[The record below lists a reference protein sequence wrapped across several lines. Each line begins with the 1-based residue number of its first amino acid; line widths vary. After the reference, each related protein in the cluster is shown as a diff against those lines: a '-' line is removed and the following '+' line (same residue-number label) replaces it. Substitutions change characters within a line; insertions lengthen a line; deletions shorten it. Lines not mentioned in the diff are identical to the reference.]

1 MKTIEA
7 YQASDGMLF
16 HDERRCRQHQT
27 DIIGAD
33 IDGLLMMFE
42 LDITRNQQFK
52 AVLTV
57 MGKQPELISV
67 LRALLVHLEHG
78 DGEDDGE

>member
-7 YQASDGMLF
+7 YQSSDGKLF
-16 HDERRCRQHQT
+16 IDERECAKHQD

-42 LDITRNQQFK
+42 LDISRNQQFK
-52 AVLTV
+52 AALCVMKKRDTLKTVLS
-57 MGKQPELISV
+57 Q
-67 LRALLVHLEHG
+67 LLAHLEHG
-78 DGEDDGE
+78 EGADE

>member
-1 MKTIEA
+1 MKTITA
-7 YQASDGMLF
+7 YQSSDGMLF
-16 HDERRCRQHQT
+16 HDERKCRQHQT

-42 LDITRNQQFK
+42 LDITRSQQFK

-57 MGKQPELISV
+57 MGKQPDLISV

-78 DGEDDGE
+78 DGEGADE

>member
-16 HDERRCRQHQT
+16 HDERKCRQHQT

-52 AVLTV
+52 AVFTV

-67 LRALLVHLEHG
+67 LRALLAHLEHG
-78 DGEDDGE
+78 EGADE

>member
-7 YQASDGMLF
+7 YQASDGKLF
-16 HDERRCRQHQT
+16 IDERECAKHQD

-52 AVLTV
+52 AVLAV

>member
-7 YQASDGMLF
+7 YQSSDGMLF
-16 HDERRCRQHQT
+16 HDERKCRQHQT

-52 AVLTV
+52 AALTV

-78 DGEDDGE
+78 EGADE